1 MDRQRGI
8 IRLGSEERRN
18 PFRFRRRRFGGVP
31 VSDAHVTGN
40 YGRRFS
46 VAFTF
51 RITRFDHWNS
61 MRISV
66 GSVRGSNWS
75 AALYRAKETQ
85 GQELFRCVT
94 ATGGKK
100 TEKSVPTGVSAGT
113 LKIERKNSEL
123 VFSFRPDG
131 RRNSGSCIGSEEGLS
146 PVRQRHPYRSI
157 LRRKL
162 VPWFNWR
169 ISSKLEPG

>member
-1 MDRQRGI
+1 MVTMKYDRYRLTGVIFILSCCFFPLRAGTFQTAFADGAAGWTVSGESSALVRKNGGTRFDSAAAVSEAYRYLTLTSPEIMDG
-8 IRLGSEERRN
+8 
-18 PFRFRRRRFGGVP
+18 
-31 VSDAHVTGN
+31 D
-40 YGRRFS
+40 FS

-75 AALYRAKETQ
+75 AALYRANEKQ

-100 TEKSVPTGVSAGT
+100 TEKSVPTGASAGT

-131 RRNSGSCIGSEEGLS
+131 QEEF
-146 PVRQRHPYRSI
+146 R
-157 LRRKL
+157 
-162 VPWFNWR
+162 
-169 ISSKLEPG
+169 